1 MSEAGTEPATA
12 RAELAR
18 RLATMDRLTAEASG
32 RVYRGESA
40 DQSVEAKV
48 DGNGRLLTLRI
59 DPPALRVAH
68 PERVGYAVVV
78 ALTTAR
84 ELAAG
89 AKARA
94 VHAALGGPADP

>member
-1 MSEAGTEPATA
+1 MSDV

-18 RLATMDRLTAEASG
+18 RLATMDRLTEEASG
-32 RVYRGESA
+32 RVYRAESA
-40 DQSVEAKV
+40 DRSVTAKV

-68 PERVGYAVVV
+68 PERVGYAVVAAV
-78 ALTTAR
+78 TTAR

-89 AKARA
+89 AREQHVRA
-94 VHAALGGPADP
+94 VFGRPGDR